1 MVRGAARRATP
12 AARQLRQALRPR
24 GSVREASPERVSTP
38 GERHARRADRD
49 RPAASGASRRPPGSS
64 RRRPG
69 GTLRSASTVLIAAGA
84 LLFADA
90 SATLAWEEPVTH
102 FFTLRHQAA
111 LGGDLDALRAE
122 PPTRIEQRALAGLR
136 GTRERI
142 ALLARSLDRSSTP
155 GSAIGEIRLPRV
167 DERFVL
173 VKGSSPRA
181 LRRAPGTYDGI
192 GLPGVPGTA
201 AIAGHRTTYG
211 APFRRIDR
219 LRPGDPI
226 VVAMPYATFTY
237 RVERTRI
244 VSPADLSVL
253 VRRRYDRLVLT
264 ACHPL
269 YSAAQR
275 IVVLARL
282 ERTVPAGTLAR

>member
-1 MVRGAARRATP
+1 MRQRAA
-12 AARQLRQALRPR
+12 
-24 GSVREASPERVSTP
+24 ERISTP
-38 GERHARRADRD
+38 GERHERRAARA
-49 RPAASGASRRPPGSS
+49 RQPAHAPIRGRASGRRGPRGA
-64 RRRPG
+64 
-69 GTLRSASTVLIAAGA
+69 LHSASTVLIAAGA
-84 LLFADA
+84 FLAGDA
-90 SATLAWEEPVTH
+90 SVTLAWEEPVTH
-102 FFTLRHQAA
+102 VFTLRQQAA
-111 LGGDLDALRAE
+111 LGGDLDALRAARSSRVE
-122 PPTRIEQRALAGLR
+122 RRALDGLR

-142 ALLARSLDRSSTP
+142 AFLARALNRSAAS

-167 DERFVL
+167 DERFVV
-173 VKGSSPRA
+173 VKGSDPA
-181 LRRAPGTYDGI
+181 TLRKGPGAYDDI

-211 APFRRIDR
+211 APFRHIDR

-237 RVERTRI
+237 RVESTRI
-244 VSPADLSVL
+244 VDPGDLSVL
-253 VRRRYDRLVLT
+253 ARRRYDRLVLS

-282 ERTVPAGTLAR
+282 ETTVPAG

>member
-1 MVRGAARRATP
+1 MRQRAP
-12 AARQLRQALRPR
+12 
-24 GSVREASPERVSTP
+24 VPERVSTP
-38 GERHARRADRD
+38 GERHARRDARA
-49 RPAASGASRRPPGSS
+49 RQPAPAAPRRRASRR
-64 RRRPG
+64 G
-69 GTLRSASTVLIAAGA
+69 GPRGLLHSASTVLIAAGA
-84 LLFADA
+84 FLVADA
-90 SATLAWEEPVTH
+90 GVTLAWEEPFTH
-102 FFTLRHQAA
+102 VFTLRQQAA
-111 LGGDLDALRAE
+111 LGGDLDALRGA
-122 PPTRIEQRALAGLR
+122 PPSAVERRALDGLR

-142 ALLARSLDRSSTP
+142 AFLARSLNRSAAS
-155 GSAIGEIRLPRV
+155 GGAIGEIHLPRIG
-167 DERFVL
+167 ERVVV
-173 VKGSSPRA
+173 VKGSGPAA
-181 LRRAPGTYDGI
+181 LRKGPGAYDGV

-219 LRPGDPI
+219 LRPGDAI

-244 VSPADLSVL
+244 VDPGDLSVL
-253 VRRRYDRLVLT
+253 ARRRYDRLVLS

-282 ERTVPAGTLAR
+282 ERTVPARSLSPT

>member
-1 MVRGAARRATP
+1 MRQRAP
-12 AARQLRQALRPR
+12 A
-24 GSVREASPERVSTP
+24 PERVSTP
-38 GERHARRADRD
+38 GERHARREARA
-49 RPAASGASRRPPGSS
+49 RQPAAASTDRRASGRRGSK
-64 RRRPG
+64 

-84 LLFADA
+84 FLVGDA
-90 SATLAWEEPVTH
+90 GVTFAWEEPVTH
-102 FFTLRHQAA
+102 FFTLHQQAA
-111 LGGDLDALRAE
+111 LGGALDALRAAAPSAVE
-122 PPTRIEQRALAGLR
+122 RRALDGLR

-142 ALLARSLDRSSTP
+142 AVLARALNRSAAP
-155 GSAIGEIRLPRV
+155 GSAIGEIRLRRIG
-167 DERFVL
+167 ERFVV
-173 VKGSSPRA
+173 VKGSRPAA
-181 LRRAPGTYDGI
+181 LRKGPGAYDGV

-211 APFRRIDR
+211 APFRRLDE

-244 VSPADLSVL
+244 VDSGDLSVL
-253 VRRRYDRLVLT
+253 ARRRYDRLVLS

-269 YSAAQR
+269 YSAARR

-282 ERTVPAGTLAR
+282 ESTVPARSLAPT